1 MRYNTILLLFAFKM
15 TGVLM
20 LGTTKRNSN
29 RPIIKRTN
37 HMQVLKFPLPKTD
50 SWDDGEVPWDIRN
63 DNFTYVSIMPL
74 PIYPA
79 PPSSIANTFVYKI

>member
-1 MRYNTILLLFAFKM
+1 
-15 TGVLM
+15 
-20 LGTTKRNSN
+20 
-29 RPIIKRTN
+29 
-37 HMQVLKFPLPKTD
+37 MQVLKFPLPKTD
-50 SWDDGEVPWDIRN
+50 SWDDEEVPWDIRN